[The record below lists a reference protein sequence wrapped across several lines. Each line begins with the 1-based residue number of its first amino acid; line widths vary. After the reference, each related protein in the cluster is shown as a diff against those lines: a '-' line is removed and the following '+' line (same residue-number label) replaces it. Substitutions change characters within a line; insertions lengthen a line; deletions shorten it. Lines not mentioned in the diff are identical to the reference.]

1 MIGASCALPGAQ
13 SVDDFWALLTQGRN
27 SISRAPK
34 GRWSIERFLRPG
46 PPTPGF
52 AYTFAG
58 GYLDDPFLFDP
69 APFGISPREAQQM
82 DPQQRLLLE
91 LVWRAFEDAGIPLSS
106 VQGGDVGVYVGASN
120 VDYMTGAVHDAAAV
134 ESHFMTGNSLSILS
148 NRLSYVF
155 DLRGP
160 SITVDTACSS
170 SFAALAEAM
179 SALQAGT
186 IDTAVVAGV
195 NLLLSPIPFIGF
207 SQARMLS
214 PTGRCKPFSQAADGY
229 VRAEGGVALILRR
242 RDDAVLLGDR
252 ARAVIMGAAVNADG
266 RTSGISLPSPD
277 GQRAIIKS
285 LYSKL
290 RIDPDQL
297 AFIEAHGTGTPVGD
311 PIEAAAIGE
320 ELGQRRSSPLLIG
333 SAKSNVGHLESASGL
348 VGLLKSILALEH
360 RALPPTLVDDDL
372 NSSIDFERLNL
383 SVARELTPL
392 AAEGPLFAG
401 VCNYGFGGVNVHVA
415 LRAAEGVETARER
428 SSAARILLVTAATRE
443 ALVARAGQI
452 ADEISQGRPAGD
464 IAGALGHQQDAMAF
478 RLAAP
483 IIGEASDSLMVARL
497 EEFAKA
503 GEQTDA
509 ATGGAPASFVKS
521 VFVYSGNGA
530 QFAGM
535 GRDAFLASAD
545 FRNEIEAIDAL
556 FMPLA
561 GWSLAAVLKG
571 GVEADQLAN
580 TSVAQPIIFAVQS
593 ALTAVLARWGIRPS
607 AVVGHS
613 VGEIAAAEACG
624 ALSRPQAVRVIY
636 ERSCAQE
643 SVRGQGSMLAVGT
656 GGETTAAEIA
666 AAGFDRVEIAA
677 FNGPGATT
685 VAGPSED
692 LRRFAA
698 YCRRRRIATIAL
710 DIDYPFHTSALD
722 PLEADI
728 AARLSGLGSRSTD
741 VKFVS
746 TVTGG
751 VVDGADLGE
760 GYWWRNLR
768 EPVRFSDAIAS
779 ALDLGGSLFVE
790 IGLRPLLVSAVTE
803 TIRARASNAKSLG
816 VLTSKTG
823 QDQDVCLEA
832 VARLIASGCEFDSEA
847 AFGRK
852 PNGRVSLPPYPF
864 QRTRYVLP
872 HTNESLRANGV
883 LYEAELRHPLLG
895 SRLADGSLKWRCLVD
910 PTMLPYLAD
919 HRVDGTVVV
928 PASGLAEMALA
939 AGAAVFGRV
948 PLELDDFDIGRALAF
963 APGEMRELSTT
974 YVESIGLVEIRS
986 RRRFSE
992 DDWTMHA
999 HGLVRPA
1006 PVLRTASPDLPE
1018 AFPLFVEG
1026 AQEIYAEARRA
1037 GLDYG
1042 PLFQVVEQVERDHF
1056 IGVSQLADPVGGMGA
1071 FTDCHV
1077 LHPVTLDA
1085 AFHSLFIARP
1095 QQDGETIAHLPVR
1108 FRKLRVWD
1116 HGARPHRAITRLI
1129 HETARY
1135 KTVTIALLDA
1145 DGGVVASLEA
1155 AVLRSVVLSRATMGD
1170 RTFTRDNASLMPLD
1184 SSLVLDAARASG
1196 AGAPGAAPR
1205 AWLLVRAFALSLAR
1219 RLVDEVMST
1228 SKVSDIAVARE
1239 RDLAPAGRAY
1249 FDVLVAALVERG
1261 ALIPSG
1267 AGLVSA
1273 PDAGGPSPEA
1283 LLATLVRLFPEA
1295 AADIQLVAG
1304 ALDRA
1309 RRVLVEG
1316 ALLPPPAT
1324 VLAFETAGRPANMAV
1339 ERLAGA
1345 LSAAADAAGRRLR
1358 VLALEPFNAALWRAL
1373 GPLSSAGRID
1383 VTCAGMRPGVIE
1395 SGRRTAPADYAW
1407 INLSESDSAK
1417 PAPFDALVCL
1427 AVGEPEHAHLGE
1439 KFDKAC
1445 SQLTPGAPVIIA
1457 APGHDFA
1464 IDVLRGVWSGWL
1476 NDESAQSAGG
1486 RVHGV
1491 DHFVR
1496 ALRRHASDIDSQPIG
1511 DGVGHLITAAAKG
1524 VKPIERPQI
1533 VSFAVVDDRA
1543 AAHPGAAIRLGC
1555 APDRLIGSA
1564 KLAVALHQ
1572 LSGDQPGAQ
1581 AVVLLPPLGGGDGA
1595 VDALVRRIDVIRST
1609 LSVAETVGAPLQIVV
1624 VTVGATSDGD
1634 PVEAGVYGFARTA
1647 INEYPGVDLRIVD
1660 IAPDAVASV
1669 GPDAI
1674 AKMIQSAQGEREF
1687 VIDAQGASVARV
1699 RRDAF
1704 PETSL
1709 GADDCSVLQ
1718 FAYPGRIKSFEWV
1731 ARGRK
1736 APGAGE
1742 IEIEVAFVG
1751 LNFRDVLVGLGVLDD
1766 DLLAAGLTGA
1776 SLGFECSGV
1785 VVRAGEGVALQP
1797 GAHVMGFAAGAFAS
1811 HVTAPAGQFF
1821 PVPKDVSLEAAAT
1834 IPVAFATAW
1843 HSLMERAHVRAGED
1857 VLIHG
1862 AAGGLGI
1869 AAVQIA
1875 KLVGARVIAT
1885 AGSASRRAI
1894 ARAAGA
1900 DLVFDSRGKRFVAP
1914 ITETVGGVDVA
1925 LNSIAG
1931 AAMVET
1937 FRLVKPFGRFIE
1949 VGKRDYLDNTHLA
1962 LRPFVRNITYAGVD
1976 LDELLVH
1983 DKAAAARIMNEL
1995 ADRFDRGELQPLPYQ
2010 VYEPHEIADAF
2021 RAMQASEH
2029 IGKIVVRPSRRA
2041 RPALPDVFCPRAGAW
2056 LIVGG
2061 TSGLGFATAEWLA
2074 RRGVTTL
2081 VLASRRGAVDD
2092 ACAVALDALR
2102 SAGADV
2108 RIEALDVTDAAMVQN
2123 LVDKIQA
2130 ECGPLRGVVHA
2141 AVHLDDGLISGLDSE
2156 RLRNVLGAKVEGAL
2170 NLDRAVAAC
2179 DLDAFVMYSS
2189 ATTLIGSPGQSAYV
2203 AANAYLEG
2211 LARQRRA
2218 QGRSAFAIG
2227 WGAISDVGI
2236 LARDLNLAERL
2247 KRATRVAAIRSSDAM
2262 AFLGRLLALGPMAE
2276 PVHHYTKVSAAPMA
2290 GRMALL
2296 SSPAFKALDGGRAE
2310 AVPDGGEGLAV
2321 AIAGKSQPE
2330 ALALILHSLRHE
2342 VAQILRMPVSEVD
2355 PHRPLAQMGFDSLMA
2370 LELQLAVERLGGI
2383 QLPMMGAS
2391 DRSLSDLASGVL
2403 LQMQTAPDDTLAEA
2417 ADAAVASEIEG
2428 LARRHASAG
2437 GGQESRDKQ
2446 VEQVIHALK
2455 D

>member
-1 MIGASCALPGAQ
+1 MVGAACALPGAQ
-13 SVDDFWALLTQGRN
+13 SLDDFWSLLTQSRH
-27 SISRAPK
+27 SISRAPQ
-34 GRWSIERFLRPG
+34 GRWSVERFLRPG
-46 PPTPGF
+46 PPEPGF

-91 LVWRAFEDAGIPLSS
+91 LVWRAFEDAGIAPSS

-120 VDYMTGAVHDAAAV
+120 VDYLTGAIHDAAAV

-160 SITVDTACSS
+160 SITIDTACSS

-186 IDTAVVAGV
+186 IDMAVVAGV

-229 VRAEGGVALILRR
+229 VRSEGGVALILRR
-242 RDDAVLLGDR
+242 REDALLLGDR
-252 ARAVIMGAAVNADG
+252 SRAVIMGAAVNADG
-266 RTSGISLPSPD
+266 RTSGISLPSSE
-277 GQRAIIKS
+277 GQQAVIDS

-290 RIDPDQL
+290 RIDPEQL

-320 ELGQRRSSPLLIG
+320 ALGQRRSSPLLIG

-348 VGLLKSILALEH
+348 VGLVKSMLALEH
-360 RALPPTLVDDDL
+360 RVLPPTLVDDEL
-372 NSSIDFERLNL
+372 NASIDFERLNL
-383 SVARELTPL
+383 SVTRQLTPL
-392 AAEGPLFAG
+392 DADGPLVAG

-415 LRAAEGVETARER
+415 LRAAEGTETTGDRP
-428 SSAARILLVTAATRE
+428 SAARMLLVTAATRE
-443 ALVARAGQI
+443 ALVARAGQF
-452 ADEISQGRPAGD
+452 ADEISQGRPAGE
-464 IAGALGHQQDAMAF
+464 IAGALGHQQDAMTF
-478 RLAAP
+478 RLAVP
-483 IIGEASDSLMVARL
+483 IAGESPDRSVVARL
-497 EEFAKA
+497 EDFAKA
-503 GEQTDA
+503 GERKDV
-509 ATGGAPASFVKS
+509 ATGAASASFAKS

-535 GRDAFLASAD
+535 GREAFLASAD

-561 GWSLAAVLKG
+561 GWSLAAVLKD
-571 GVEADQLAN
+571 GVVSDQLVN
-580 TSVAQPIIFAVQS
+580 TSVAQPIIYAVQS
-593 ALTAVLARWGIRPS
+593 ALTAVLARWGIRPM

-624 ALSRPQAVRVIY
+624 ALSRREAVRVIY
-636 ERSCAQE
+636 ERSSIQE
-643 SVRGQGSMLAVGT
+643 TVRGQGRMLAVGT

-677 FNGPGATT
+677 FNGPGSTT
-685 VAGPSED
+685 VAGPAED
-692 LRRFAA
+692 LRRFAT
-698 YCRRRRIATIAL
+698 YCRRRRIATIPL

-722 PLEADI
+722 PLRPEI
-728 AARLSGLGSRSTD
+728 AARLSGLAPRSTD

-751 VVDGADLGE
+751 VVDGTKLGA

-768 EPVRFSDAIAS
+768 EPVRFADAIAS

-790 IGLRPLLVSAVTE
+790 IGLRPILVSAVSDS
-803 TIRARASNAKSLG
+803 IRARASNANALG
-816 VLTSKTG
+816 ALTATIAPG
-823 QDQDVCLEA
+823 HDVCLEA
-832 VARLIASGCEFDSEA
+832 VARLIASGCDFDSNT

-852 PNGRVSLPPYPF
+852 PNGRRPLPPYPF

-872 HTNESLRANGV
+872 HTSEALRADGV
-883 LYEAELRHPLLG
+883 LFETALRQPLLG
-895 SRLADGSLKWRCLVD
+895 SRLADGSPEWRCLLD
-910 PTMLPYLAD
+910 PTILPYLAD
-919 HRVDGTVVV
+919 HCVDGTVVV
-928 PASGLAEMALA
+928 PASGLAEIALA
-939 AGAAVFGRV
+939 VGAAVFGRV

-963 APGEMRELSTT
+963 APGEMRELSTIF
-974 YVESIGLVEIRS
+974 VESIGTVEVRS
-986 RRRFSE
+986 RRRFSG
-992 DDWTMHA
+992 DDWTSHA
-999 HGLVRPA
+999 RGLVRPG
-1006 PVLRTASPDLPE
+1006 PVLRSVRPELPGL
-1018 AFPLFVEG
+1018 FPLFVDG

-1037 GLDYG
+1037 GLEYG

-1056 IGVSQLADPVGGMGA
+1056 IGVARLSDPVGGMGA

-1077 LHPVTLDA
+1077 LHPIILDA
-1085 AFHSLFIARP
+1085 AFHALFIARP
-1095 QQDGETIAHLPVR
+1095 QKDGETIAHLPVR

-1129 HETARY
+1129 NETGRY

-1155 AVLRSVVLSRATMGD
+1155 AVLRAVVLSRSTTRD
-1170 RTFTRDNASLMPLD
+1170 RTFTRDNASLTSFD
-1184 SSLVLDAARASG
+1184 SNKVLEAVRASG
-1196 AGAPGAAPR
+1196 AGAPVVAPR
-1205 AWLLVRAFALSLAR
+1205 AWLLLRAFALSLAH
-1219 RLVDEVMST
+1219 RLVCEVMAA
-1228 SKVSDIAVARE
+1228 SKVTEIAVARE
-1239 RDLAPAGRAY
+1239 RTIAPAGRAY
-1249 FDVLVAALVERG
+1249 FDVLVAALKERG
-1261 ALIPSG
+1261 ALVSSG
-1267 AGLVSA
+1267 SGVAFA
-1273 PDAGGPSPEA
+1273 PDVGGASPEV
-1283 LLATLVRLFPEA
+1283 LLATLVRAFPEA
-1295 AADIQLVAG
+1295 AADIQLAAG
-1304 ALDRA
+1304 ALERA
-1309 RRVLVEG
+1309 SLVLQEG
-1316 ALLPPPAT
+1316 ALLPPPAI

-1339 ERLAGA
+1339 ERLASV
-1345 LSAAADAAGRRLR
+1345 LSTAADAAGRRLR
-1358 VLALEPFNAALWRAL
+1358 VLALEPFNGALWRAL
-1373 GPLSSAGRID
+1373 WPLSSAGRID
-1383 VTCAGMRPGVIE
+1383 VTCAGMRPSVIE
-1395 SGRRTAPADYAW
+1395 SGRRAAPEDYAW
-1407 INLSESDSAK
+1407 INLSVSDGGN

-1427 AVGEPEHAHLGE
+1427 AEAEREHALLGE
-1439 KFDKAC
+1439 RFEKAFP
-1445 SQLTPGAPVIIA
+1445 QLIPGAPVIIA
-1457 APGHDFA
+1457 APGQDFA

-1476 NDESAQSAGG
+1476 NDGSADSTDG
-1486 RVHGV
+1486 RVHGL

-1511 DGVGHLITAAAKG
+1511 DGVGHLITAFAKG
-1524 VKPIERPQI
+1524 VKPVEQPLI

-1543 AAHPGAAIRLGC
+1543 AAHPSAVMRFGC
-1555 APDRLIGSA
+1555 EPDRLVCSTELEA
-1564 KLAVALHQ
+1564 ALHQ
-1572 LSGDQPGAQ
+1572 VSADEPGAQ
-1581 AVVLLPPLGGGDGA
+1581 AFVLLPPLGGGDCA
-1595 VDALVRRIDVIRST
+1595 VDGLVRRIDIIRNA
-1609 LSVAETVGAPLQIVV
+1609 LNVAESAGAPPKIVI
-1624 VTVGATSDGD
+1624 VTVGASSDGD

-1660 IAPDAVASV
+1660 IAPDAAPAVA
-1669 GPDAI
+1669 PDAI
-1674 AKMIQSAQGEREF
+1674 ALLIQSAHGEREF
-1687 VIDAQGASVARV
+1687 VIDAHGASVARI

-1704 PETSL
+1704 PERAL
-1709 GADDCSVLQ
+1709 GDDDCSVLQ
-1718 FAYPGRIKSFEWV
+1718 FAYPGLVKSFEWS
-1731 ARGRK
+1731 ARARQ
-1736 APGAGE
+1736 APGPGE

-1785 VVRAGEGVALQP
+1785 VVRSGVGAPLQP

-1821 PVPKDVSLEAAAT
+1821 AVPQNVSLEAAAT

-1862 AAGGLGI
+1862 GAGGLGL
-1869 AAVQIA
+1869 AAIQIA
-1875 KLVGARVIAT
+1875 KLAGARVIAT

-1914 ITETVGGVDVA
+1914 IMESVGGVDVA

-1976 LDELLVH
+1976 LDELLAH
-1983 DKAAAARIMNEL
+1983 DKAAAARIMNAL
-1995 ADRFDRGELQPLPYQ
+1995 ADQFDRGELRPLPYQ

-2029 IGKIVVRPSRRA
+2029 IGKIVVRPSRRG
-2041 RPALPDVFCPRAGAW
+2041 RPELSDSFRPRAGAW
-2056 LIVGG
+2056 LVVGG
-2061 TSGLGFATAEWLA
+2061 TSGLGFATAQWLA
-2074 RRGVTTL
+2074 RKGVTTL
-2081 VLASRRGAVDD
+2081 ILASRRGAVDD
-2092 ACAVALDALR
+2092 ASAQSLEDLR
-2102 SAGADV
+2102 SAGAHV

-2123 LVDKIQA
+2123 LVHRIEA

-2156 RLRNVLGAKVEGAL
+2156 RLRGVLRAKVEGAL

-2179 DLDAFVMYSS
+2179 DLDAFVLYSS

-2218 QGRSAFAIG
+2218 QNRPALAIG

-2236 LARDLNLAERL
+2236 LARDPNLAQRL
-2247 KRATRVAAIRSSDAM
+2247 KRATGVGAIPSSDAL
-2262 AFLGRLLALGPMAE
+2262 AFLGRLLDLGLKAD
-2276 PVHHYTKVSAAPMA
+2276 PVHHYTKVSAAPVS
-2290 GRMALL
+2290 GRLALL
-2296 SSPAFKALDGGRAE
+2296 ASPAFKALDGGRAE
-2310 AVPDGGEGLAV
+2310 AVPDGGEGLAA
-2321 AIAGKSQPE
+2321 AIAGKSMPD
-2330 ALALILHSLRHE
+2330 ALATILHALRHE
-2342 VAQILRMPVSEVD
+2342 VAQILRMPASEVD

-2403 LQMQTAPDDTLAEA
+2403 SQMQVAPDDASVEAPEA
-2417 ADAAVASEIEG
+2417 AVTSEIEG
-2428 LARRHASAG
+2428 LTRRHSAAG
-2437 GGQESRDKQ
+2437 RGRDESDRRVGQVQD
-2446 VEQVIHALK
+2446 ALK
-2455 D
+2455 G